1 MDNENS
7 LNQVNSFHPS
17 LYFYLFIGI
26 IGIIIIIGILYKY
39 DVINKVNEYIE
50 NMKTTSSLYLE
61 QKIKESVM
69 QNGILKNTYFPENS
83 IFKKILETFGFSNYD
98 I

>member
-1 MDNENS
+1 MDNES
-7 LNQVNSFHPS
+7 ILNEVNRIDPS

-26 IGIIIIIGILYKY
+26 IIIIGIIYKY
-39 DVINKVNEYIE
+39 DVLNKVNEYIE
-50 NMKTTSSLYLE
+50 NMKTSSSLYLE
-61 QKIKESVM
+61 EKIKETVM

>member
-7 LNQVNSFHPS
+7 LNQVNHFDS
-17 LYFYLFIGI
+17 YFYLF

-39 DVINKVNEYIE
+39 DVLGRVNEYIE
-50 NMKTTSSLYLE
+50 NMKTHSSLYLE
-61 QKIKESVM
+61 QKIKEGFM

-83 IFKKILETFGFSNYD
+83 IFHKILENFGFLNYD